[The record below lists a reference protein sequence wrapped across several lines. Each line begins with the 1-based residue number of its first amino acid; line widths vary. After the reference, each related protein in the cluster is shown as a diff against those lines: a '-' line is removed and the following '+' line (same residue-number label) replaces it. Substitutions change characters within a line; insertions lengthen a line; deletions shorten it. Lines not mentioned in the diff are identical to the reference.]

1 MSIKKHKY
9 INLLLVFM
17 LSFSMAHSFV
27 VEENPQ
33 PIDSH
38 ECVGCVVELE
48 HSSHSNS
55 DHSHV
60 FNCEFHNPYILSD
73 NATLLLSEKV
83 AASTSFTPK
92 SYTYYHSNKL
102 IKPPIA

>member
-9 INLLLVFM
+9 INLLLVLM

-27 VEENPQ
+27 IEESHQ
-33 PIDSH
+33 KIDSH
-38 ECVGCVVELE
+38 GCVGCVVEVGQDA
-48 HSSHSNS
+48 HSNFE
-55 DHSHV
+55 HSHV

-73 NATLLLSEKV
+73 NTTLLLSEKV
-83 AASTSFTPK
+83 TASTSFTPK

>member
-27 VEENPQ
+27 VEENQ
-33 PIDSH
+33 QQIDSY

-48 HSSHSNS
+48 HHSYSNS
-55 DHSHV
+55 EHSHV
-60 FNCEFHNPYILSD
+60 FHCEFHTPYILSD
-73 NATLLLSEKV
+73 TTTILLSRKV
-83 AASTSFTPK
+83 ISSTSFTPK
-92 SYTYYHSNKL
+92 LYTYYHSNKL